1 MMISPLVVID
11 EGALEKKE
19 EEEEEELRLEKGE

>member
-19 EEEEEELRLEKGE
+19 EEEEELRLEKGE